1 MAKNMYQKRAE
12 RKEKAMEENSNKG
25 GCQKT
30 VINWYPGHMAKTK
43 REIKEKID
51 LIDVIYEIIDARIPL
66 SSKIP
71 DIDDL
76 IKNKNRILIFS
87 KYDLCDKKET
97 DKYIKMYEDKGYR
110 VFPCDLIHG
119 NVDKIIEITH
129 TLEKDNQEKR
139 ISKGLKEK
147 KIKVLVLGIPNVGK
161 STFINKLVGK
171 KVAGVGNR
179 PGVTKNLNWIR
190 ISNDIDLLDSPGI
203 LWPKFD
209 NKIVANNLAS
219 MTAIKEEILPKESV
233 VDYILTML
241 YKYYSNILKNEYN
254 LDNYDTESYYE
265 ALEIIGK
272 KRGCLAKGGTV
283 DENRV
288 IDLIIGDI
296 KNEKIKGITFDR
308 YE

>member
-1 MAKNMYQKRAE
+1 MAKSMYQKREE
-12 RKEKAMEENSNKG
+12 RKQKKLNGGENSGVNKID
-25 GCQKT
+25 
-30 VINWYPGHMAKTK
+30 INWYPGHMAKTK

>member
-219 MTAIKEEILPKESV
+219 MTAIKEEILPKEIV

-241 YKYYSNILKNEYN
+241 YKYYPNILKNEYN
-254 LDNYDTESYYE
+254 LDSYDTESYYE

>member
-1 MAKNMYQKRAE
+1 
-12 RKEKAMEENSNKG
+12 
-25 GCQKT
+25 
-30 VINWYPGHMAKTK
+30 WYPGHMAKTK